1 MPAAGNPLS
10 GANQSLSGTKGEPP
24 VKSRKNP
31 SLMLA
36 AAFAVSLGAGLFA
49 TPAHAAT
56 GEQATV
62 DHAVGTLQDLRGDKE
77 FGNARE
83 LMHRARAVLIA
94 PRIFKA
100 GFFVGGEGG
109 TAVLMVRGAHGW
121 SDPAFYTVASA
132 SFGLQI
138 GAQESEMIMF
148 IMNDHALNALM
159 RNKVKLGANAGI
171 AVATLGSTVEG
182 ATTTH
187 AGADIIVWASSS
199 GAYAGISLDGTVV
212 APQTEGDANYY
223 GRPVT
228 SADIVQTRS
237 VRNPAAHA
245 LVRAIDGLAS

>member
-1 MPAAGNPLS
+1 V
-10 GANQSLSGTKGEPP
+10 T
-24 VKSRKNP
+24 SRKT
-31 SLMLA
+31 SLITA
-36 AAFAVSLGAGLFA
+36 AAFAVSLGASLFG
-49 TPAHAAT
+49 TPALAAT

-83 LMHRARAVLIA
+83 LLHRARAVLIA

-100 GFFVGGEGG
+100 GFFFGGEGG

-148 IMNDHALNALM
+148 VMNDRALNALM

-212 APQTEGDANYY
+212 DPQTTGDAKYY

-228 SADIVQTRS
+228 SSQIVES
-237 VRNPAAHA
+237 GLRNPAARS
-245 LVRAIDGLAS
+245 LVRTLDAL